1 MYPMKKL
8 ILTIMAISCIISCTV
23 TPGKQED
30 IHGDTLKQISI
41 PFAGQTSKEA
51 EIILEKDTVLPNE
64 DKIRLTV
71 RNSSPHTIRTGNE
84 HYLDRWNGK
93 EWERIDLN
101 ATDDGTIIVF
111 DAIGYELA
119 PGKEMIQ
126 HAHLLR
132 DMHHYTAGR
141 YRICWPFT
149 ENGKKRLLTKEFYME
164 E

>member
-1 MYPMKKL
+1 MKKL
-8 ILTIMAISCIISCTV
+8 ILIIMAASSMISCTV
-23 TPGKQED
+23 TSGKQEA

-71 RNSSPHTIRTGNE
+71 RNSSSHTIRTGNE

-93 EWERIDLN
+93 EWERAFDIDFCTFNREDIDKKLSN
-101 ATDDGTIIVF
+101 
-111 DAIGYELA
+111 LA
-119 PGKEMIQ
+119 
-126 HAHLLR
+126 
-132 DMHHYTAGR
+132 
-141 YRICWPFT
+141 
-149 ENGKKRLLTKEFYME
+149 E

>member
-1 MYPMKKL
+1 MKKL
-8 ILTIMAISCIISCTV
+8 ILIIMAASSMISCTV
-23 TPGKQED
+23 TSGKQEA

>member
-1 MYPMKKL
+1 MKKL
-8 ILTIMAISCIISCTV
+8 ILIIMAASSMISCTV
-23 TPGKQED
+23 TSGKQED